1 MTTTEKHILT
11 YSAIAIVIG
20 GLYITYKKNN
30 AVTQIPS
37 LSNKVNKDG
46 SAKVTITSQN
56 GIPSIVVDKAGD
68 YIETT
73 DNTTLYDVN
82 GNVKGDL
89 NTSYGMFV
97 DSQGNIIAASDG
109 TPVTVNISKGTYT
122 EPDGT
127 IYNMDGSVNTPS
139 PSSKTSHWYDNF
151 FNWI

>member
-1 MTTTEKHILT
+1 MTKTEKHILT
-11 YSAIAIVIG
+11 YSAIAIAIG
-20 GLYITYKKNN
+20 GLYIVYKKNN
-30 AVTQIPS
+30 AVTPIPF
-37 LSNKVNKDG
+37 LNNKLNKDG
-46 SAKVTITSQN
+46 SAKVTTISQS
-56 GIPSIVVDKAGD
+56 GTPSTVVDKAGD

-73 DNTTLYDVN
+73 DNTTLYNNAGDVV
-82 GNVKGDL
+82 GTL

-109 TPVTVNISKGTYT
+109 TPVIVNISKGTYT

-139 PSSKTSHWYDNF
+139 PISKTSHWYDNF